1 MEVRWGENQTMFF
14 KNSVGYVGSGGGRGQ
29 NSTVFLKMSVGS
41 VGSGRIQSKNLDLYL
56 FYYVWSYT
64 YMDTSY
70 TLKIV

>member
-41 VGSGRIQSKNLDLYL
+41 VGSGRIQSQKLN
-56 FYYVWSYT
+56 
-64 YMDTSY
+64 
-70 TLKIV
+70 